1 MDDRN
6 HPSEGRDRPSIKDAG
21 CGGAKIAGE
30 RETRKNKRLHRAT
43 ETEEKKRKRKRKNK
57 KFREREREGERRITA
72 ATSSVNERQRDRGF
86 QFLCDF
92 AGGRKK
98 MK

>member
-30 RETRKNKRLHRAT
+30 RGKLLPLFNDFVSSPRNRAD
-43 ETEEKKRKRKRKNK
+43 R
-57 KFREREREGERRITA
+57 FFPACLSPRID
-72 ATSSVNERQRDRGF
+72 VGNNHPV
-86 QFLCDF
+86 
-92 AGGRKK
+92 
-98 MK
+98 